1 MRIES
6 TSYYRYAQDVIAGK
20 IVACRHIIQACK
32 RFMSDLK
39 RDDMH
44 FDAQKVERAV
54 SFISKLRHFTGSASG
69 KEFILE
75 PWQTFIVANILGFY
89 WNDGRRRFTSSYI
102 GVARENGKTSLSA
115 ALSI

>member
-1 MRIES
+1 MNHHLKNGCRMRIES
-6 TSYYRYAQDVIAGK
+6 TTYYRYAKDVIDGK

-32 RFMSDLK
+32 RFMSDLQ

-54 SFISKLRHFTGSASG
+54 SFISKLRHFTGRASG

-75 PWQTFIVANILGFY
+75 PWQEFIVANILGFY
-89 WNDGRRRFTSSYI
+89 WNDGRRRFT
-102 GVARENGKTSLSA
+102 
-115 ALSI
+115 

>member
-1 MRIES
+1 MRIEL

-44 FDAQKVERAV
+44 FDVNKV
-54 SFISKLRHFTGSASG
+54 
-69 KEFILE
+69 
-75 PWQTFIVANILGFY
+75 
-89 WNDGRRRFTSSYI
+89 
-102 GVARENGKTSLSA
+102 
-115 ALSI
+115 